1 MGGGMSNLRSD
12 VTVVIPAYGE
22 CPHLAEVVRALIVQS
37 SLAKEIIVVHSGPFD
52 PTSLLTVRSDLIR
65 VFHSD
70 QRLLAG
76 AARNLGAQHA
86 RGRWIA
92 FLDADVKPTRT
103 WLERLIE
110 AAGNCDGCF
119 LVGAIGYEVS
129 GGYWGLCLWTTEFS
143 AIHPGLPDGE
153 KVDGA
158 SANMMVPA
166 EAFRRCGGFPTKF
179 QPGEDTFLK
188 ARLREA
194 GLTQLFCAGAEV
206 RHYNPSGFRH
216 YLGHQ
221 YKLGLWSAVCR
232 RVLPLRG
239 HLAAKYWP
247 LAPALWVGRLYLI
260 VTRVW
265 RKGGIELL
273 KALPLLPGMVL
284 GLLVWNAGF
293 IKGLR
298 MELAGLFDSPNGPLP
313 SDERSSQCG

>member
-1 MGGGMSNLRSD
+1 MTSD
-12 VTVVIPAYGE
+12 ISVVIPAYGQ
-22 CPHLAEVVRALIVQS
+22 CPHLPGVVDAILSQSVQPAE
-37 SLAKEIIVVHSGPFD
+37 IVVAHSGPFD
-52 PTSLLTVRSDLIR
+52 PTSVLTAKSDLIR

-70 QRLLAG
+70 QRLLG
-76 AARNLGAQHA
+76 GGARNLGARHA
-86 RGRWIA
+86 RGRWFA

-103 WLERLIE
+103 WLECLIE
-110 AAGNCDGCF
+110 AAGDRDDRF

-129 GGYWGLCLWTTEFS
+129 GGYWGLCLWMTEFS

-194 GLTQLFCAGAEV
+194 GLTQLFCASAEV

-216 YLGHQ
+216 YLRHQ

-239 HLAAKYWP
+239 HLAARFWP
-247 LAPALWVGRLYLI
+247 LAPALWIGRLCLI
-260 VTRVW
+260 VARLW

-273 KALPLLPGMVL
+273 KALPLLPGMIL

-293 IKGLR
+293 LRGLR
-298 MELAGLFDSPNGPLP
+298 TELSGLFDATDEDLP
-313 SDERSSQCG
+313 TEKQFS

>member
-1 MGGGMSNLRSD
+1 MNSD
-12 VTVVIPAYGE
+12 ISVVIPAYGQ
-22 CPHLAEVVRALIVQS
+22 CPHLPDVIDAILSQS
-37 SLAKEIIVVHSGPFD
+37 IQPKEIIVAHSGSFD
-52 PTSLLTVRSDLIR
+52 PTSVLTAKSDLIR

-70 QRLLAG
+70 RRLLAG

-86 RGRWIA
+86 RGRWFA

-103 WLERLIE
+103 WLQRLIE
-110 AAGNCDGCF
+110 AAGDRGDRL
-119 LVGAIGYEVS
+119 LVGSIGYEVS
-129 GGYWGLCLWTTEFS
+129 GGYWGLCLWVTEFS

-179 QPGEDTFLK
+179 QPGEDTVLY

-194 GLTQLFCAGAEV
+194 GLTQFFCAAAEV
-206 RHYNPSGFRH
+206 RHYNPSGVRH

-221 YKLGLWSAVCR
+221 YKLGQWSAVCR

-239 HLAAKYWP
+239 HLATRFWP
-247 LAPALWVGRLYLI
+247 LAPALWIGRLYLI

-284 GLLVWNAGF
+284 GLLVWNVGF
-293 IKGLR
+293 IRGLQT
-298 MELAGLFDSPNGPLP
+298 ELSGLFDPANGPVP
-313 SDERSSQCG
+313 TDERFSQCD